1 MSRLFLYRLADGV
14 FTGTH
19 RSITKVPPEIPG
31 HEWFAATDGIAVD
44 WQAQRVDLE
53 TGELVD
59 YQPPPPA
66 DTEFET
72 WSWDADSRRWVAT
85 PTAAAHWR
93 VVREERDRRLRDS
106 DWRVIAATE
115 RAERPSKAWLEYRQ
129 ALRDITTQ
137 PDPLAIQWPEKP
149 E

>member
-1 MSRLFLYRLADGV
+1 MNIWSFADAVTGIFDGRGFAGSETRLEV
-14 FTGTH
+14 NT
-19 RSITKVPPEIPG
+19 PPG
-31 HEWFAATDGIAVD
+31 MIAVKGRHD
-44 WQAQRVDLE
+44 HLSTRVDPE

-59 YQPPPPA
+59 YQPPAPA
-66 DTEFET
+66 DNDLET
-72 WSWDADSRRWVAT
+72 WSWDDAARRWVST

-93 VVREERDRRLRDS
+93 RVREERDRRLRES

-115 RAERPSKAWLEYRQ
+115 RAERPSKAWLDYRQ